1 MNKLRIVI
9 ADDERPARE
18 FLKKLLRDFEG
29 AEVVGEAENG
39 SDAVELIKELKPDLA
54 LLDLQMPEV
63 SGLEAVRLLRKSQ
76 MPLVAFVTAY
86 DEYAVQAFELNA
98 IDYLLK
104 PVERSRL
111 AATLER
117 ASERLEQA
125 DWRERETE
133 KLRNAGKTY
142 EETGRGEA
150 IERIPV
156 KKREEIFLVP
166 VGEISSIVADGELLH
181 LTTLKLERYSIN
193 FRLKDL
199 ELRLDEKQFV
209 RLSRG
214 ALVNLD
220 AIGRVSPMPGGT
232 YLVTMK
238 NGQEITSSRL
248 QSKILRAK
256 LLKL

>member
-1 MNKLRIVI
+1 MNKLRIII

-18 FLKKLLRDFEG
+18 FLKKLLREFEG
-29 AEVVGEAENG
+29 AEVIGEAENG

-111 AATLER
+111 GATLER

-133 KLRNAGKTY
+133 KLRNAEKNY
-142 EETGRGEA
+142 DSAERGGP

-166 VGEISSIVADGELLH
+166 VGEIASIVADGELLH
-181 LTTLKLERYSIN
+181 LTTLKREKYTIN

-214 ALVNLD
+214 ALVSLD
-220 AIGRVSPMPGGT
+220 AIERVSPMPGGT

>member
-1 MNKLRIVI
+1 MNKLRIII

-18 FLKKLLRDFEG
+18 FLKSLLRGFDS
-29 AEVVGEAENG
+29 VDIVGEAENG
-39 SDAVELIKELKPDLA
+39 ADAVELIKSAKPDLA
-54 LLDLQMPEV
+54 LLDLQMPEI
-63 SGLEAVRLLRKSQ
+63 SGLEVVRILRKSQ

-104 PVERSRL
+104 PVERGRL

-133 KLRNAGKTY
+133 KLREMEKTY
-142 EETGRGEA
+142 NDGPL
-150 IERIPV
+150 ERIPV
-156 KKREEIFLVP
+156 KVREDILLIPAGDV
-166 VGEISSIVADGELLH
+166 SSIVADGELLH
-181 LTTLKLERYSIN
+181 LTTSKNQKYTIN
-193 FRLKDL
+193 FRLKDI

-209 RLSRG
+209 RLSRS
-214 ALVNLD
+214 ALVNLNL
-220 AIGRVSPMPGGT
+220 IERVSPMPGGT

-238 NGQEITSSRL
+238 NGEEIASSRM
-248 QSKILRAK
+248 QSRILRSK
-256 LLKL
+256 LFKL